1 MQCEKFKFL
10 KTNAKWYLI
19 KSEWNESWMDM
30 KFSRYFLINFSK
42 LIIFHEINP
51 FVLFSSAIWP
61 NLSPRYS
68 AIFRESHSRNYF
80 KWPSNCSKLRICSFL
95 SLSLLLFRKTPSNK
109 MFVIKLRCSTFFFFH
124 PRDIFSR
131 MVSMKSCTF
140 LSRLF
145 CRVIGRKN
153 RISNP
158 LVLSSPPI
166 CAYAT
171 IIVETIGIT
180 NPD

>member
-95 SLSLLLFRKTPSNK
+95 SLFLSLSLLLFRKTPSNK
-109 MFVIKLRCSTFFFFH
+109 MFVIKLRCSTFFF
-124 PRDIFSR
+124 
-131 MVSMKSCTF
+131 
-140 LSRLF
+140 
-145 CRVIGRKN
+145 
-153 RISNP
+153 
-158 LVLSSPPI
+158 SSPWYFFPSGLDE
-166 CAYAT
+166 
-171 IIVETIGIT
+171 IVRSFPGFFVAWSVEKIEFRTRSFYRVLRFVLT
-180 NPD
+180 QQ

>member
-95 SLSLLLFRKTPSNK
+95 SLFLSLSLLLFRKTPSNK
-109 MFVIKLRCSTFFFFH
+109 MFVIKLRCSTFFFSSPWYFF
-124 PRDIFSR
+124 PSGLDEILYVPFPA
-131 MVSMKSCTF
+131 F
-140 LSRLF
+140 LSRD
-145 CRVIGRKN
+145 RSKK
-153 RISNP
+153 SNFEP
-158 LVLSSPPI
+158 VLSSPPI
-166 CAYAT
+166 CAVLT
-171 IIVETIGIT
+171 QQ
-180 NPD
+180 

>member
-109 MFVIKLRCSTFFFFH
+109 MFVIKLRCSTFFFSSPWYFF
-124 PRDIFSR
+124 PSGLDEILYVPFPA
-131 MVSMKSCTF
+131 F
-140 LSRLF
+140 LSRDRSKKSNFEPARSIESSDL
-145 CRVIGRKN
+145 CLRNNN
-153 RISNP
+153 RRN
-158 LVLSSPPI
+158 
-166 CAYAT
+166 YR
-171 IIVETIGIT
+171 
-180 NPD
+180 NN

>member
-109 MFVIKLRCSTFFFFH
+109 MFVIKLRCSTFFFFI
-124 PRDIFSR
+124 PVIFFPEWSR
-131 MVSMKSCTF
+131 WNPVRSFPGFFVAWSVEKIEFRTRSIESSD
-140 LSRLF
+140 L
-145 CRVIGRKN
+145 CR
-153 RISNP
+153 
-158 LVLSSPPI
+158 
-166 CAYAT
+166 AYAT

>member
-95 SLSLLLFRKTPSNK
+95 SLFLSLSLLLFRKTPSNK
-109 MFVIKLRCSTFFFFH
+109 MFVIKLRCSTFFFFI
-124 PRDIFSR
+124 PVIFFPEWSR
-131 MVSMKSCTF
+131 WNCTF

-158 LVLSSPPI
+158 FYRVLRFVP
-166 CAYAT
+166 CLRNNNRRNYR
-171 IIVETIGIT
+171 
-180 NPD
+180 NN

>member
-95 SLSLLLFRKTPSNK
+95 SLFLSLSLLLFRKTPSNK
-109 MFVIKLRCSTFFFFH
+109 MFVIKLRCSTFFFSSPWYFF
-124 PRDIFSR
+124 PSGLDEILYVPFPA
-131 MVSMKSCTF
+131 F
-140 LSRLF
+140 LSRDRSKKSNFEPARSIESSDL
-145 CRVIGRKN
+145 CLRNNN
-153 RISNP
+153 RRN
-158 LVLSSPPI
+158 
-166 CAYAT
+166 YR
-171 IIVETIGIT
+171 
-180 NPD
+180 NN

>member
-1 MQCEKFKFL
+1 MISYEIDKKR
-10 KTNAKWYLI
+10 
-19 KSEWNESWMDM
+19 EWNESWMDM

-95 SLSLLLFRKTPSNK
+95 SLFLSLSLLLFRKTPSNK
-109 MFVIKLRCSTFFFFH
+109 MFVIKLRCSTFFFFI
-124 PRDIFSR
+124 PVIFFPEWSR
-131 MVSMKSCTF
+131 WNCTF